1 MWIAN
6 LSIGFLADF
15 GLAGSEW
22 ESALN
27 TVVFT
32 TICNVCWPSAD
43 LKLAGSRASLA
54 CKRIGFVIILLLVGL

>member
-6 LSIGFLADF
+6 ISIGFLADF

-22 ESALN
+22 ELALN

-32 TICNVCWPSAD
+32 TICNVFWPSAD
-43 LKLAGSRASLA
+43 LKLAGSLIDASKLDSTVPQA
-54 CKRIGFVIILLLVGL
+54 PLV